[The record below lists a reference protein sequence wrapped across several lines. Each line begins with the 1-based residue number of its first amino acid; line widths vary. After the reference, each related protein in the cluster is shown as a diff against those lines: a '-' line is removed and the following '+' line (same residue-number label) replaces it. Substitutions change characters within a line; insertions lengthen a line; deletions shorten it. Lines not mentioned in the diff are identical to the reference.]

1 MNGNDFKIEVEN
13 LKEQIVNKF
22 NPQEIV
28 LFGSLAKGIF
38 RSNSDIDICII
49 KDTDNKSE
57 LITEIYTEVDSR
69 VPYDIVLYTTKEW
82 EEYKND
88 KSTFAYSIINTGV
101 KIYG

>member
-1 MNGNDFKIEVEN
+1 MNGNDFKIELEN

-49 KDTDNKSE
+49 KDTDNKRE

-69 VPYDIVLYTTKEW
+69 VPL
-82 EEYKND
+82 
-88 KSTFAYSIINTGV
+88 
-101 KIYG
+101 